1 MEDTKSNINDLVEH
15 LKDYAET
22 RVDLLKVEATDRI
35 STAASSAAS
44 AAIVLVAGMF
54 FLLFFSLG
62 CAWLIKYCTGSAIT
76 GFFCVAGFYLLVSIV
91 VYMKRESLIKIPVV
105 NAILKQL
112 TDDK

>member
-1 MEDTKSNINDLVEH
+1 MDETKSNINNLVEH

-35 STAASSAAS
+35 SSAASSAAS
-44 AAIVLVAGMF
+44 AAIVLVSGLF

-62 CAWLIKYCTGSAIT
+62 CAWLIKHYTGSAII
-76 GFFCVAGFYLLVSIV
+76 GFFSVAGFYLLVSII
-91 VYMKRESLIKIPVV
+91 VYVKRESLVKIPVV